1 MTTIIP
7 DYSTADDGVFV
18 TITSDELGLAST
30 SEETTSIMGFLST
43 LENTRNINDVA
54 STKENTSVAITVDVF
69 SGTTRKLHRVY
80 TTNAFDVVHQTG
92 DLEEI
97 KSRPS
102 NLNERTIES
111 QYSILF
117 TTSGTVAS
125 TTRLWPRAIFI
136 ALISGSTILFTI
148 TTIIVLVQVRS
159 RPSSYQTIT

>member
-1 MTTIIP
+1 MTTIIQ

-18 TITSDELGLAST
+18 TITSDELGLAAT
-30 SEETTSIMGFLST
+30 IEETTNITGFLST

-69 SGTTRKLHRVY
+69 SGTTREPHRVY

-102 NLNERTIES
+102 NLAELTIES

-117 TTSGTVAS
+117 TTPGIVAS
-125 TTRLWPRAIFI
+125 TTTLWPRAIFI
-136 ALISGSTILFTI
+136 ALVSGSIILFII
-148 TTIIVLVQVRS
+148 TTTIVLVQVCS
-159 RPSSYQTIT
+159 RPSCYQTRP